1 MKSDWPTTRAEFCKL
16 AACEGVR
23 KIADRVPAHRMTIY
37 RIMSGNTQAPSRAVR
52 EGIERLVKEAK
63 HKP

>member
-23 KIADRVPAHRMTIY
+23 KIAERVPADPVTVY
-37 RIMSGNTQAPSRAVR
+37 RIMSGETQNPSRAVR
-52 EGIERLVKEAK
+52 ENIERLVKETK